1 MCLHVWKPD
10 DRLSL
15 RITGLSLVCSKH
27 RPRTP
32 PRQVLQVGQRCTYG
46 FSHTPYEGEY
56 LALISSEHL
65 ANVSV
70 CVCVQHSYLLSKLE
84 FSRKKHCE
92 SFAAFQRPGSVL
104 LSYCEWHTCNVIA
117 VFSLSPDSC
126 VRLKFTGHFSFCCRS
141 LSPHQHIHYSAS
153 EEKKTLHMDLFNS
166 AEQALLLILICHQWN
181 YELLLLRGLHLL
193 LHSILKGSCSR
204 PSS

>member
-141 LSPHQHIHYSAS
+141 HSPHQHIHHSAS
-153 EEKKTLHMDLFNS
+153 EEKRRFTW
-166 AEQALLLILICHQWN
+166 IC
-181 YELLLLRGLHLL
+181 
-193 LHSILKGSCSR
+193 SILQSRLCYWFWFAISEIMNCCSFEVYTYYFI
-204 PSS
+204 PY